1 VHKKAVAD
9 LIYLVEVTA
18 YDPSLPGIR
27 TLRYCSGVGYVT
39 QPSETPAN
47 TLYEP
52 RVVQPCNFT
61 RSAFSD
67 ARVMG
72 GSTAG
77 YGEIVLNNADQ
88 ALSPLLDYGM
98 DGRPCLVLVGQQTAS
113 YPGGFTVF
121 INGTIQQVEV
131 SASKVTLRLRDNLM
145 LLSIPVQQNLY
156 AGTNTTITG
165 TPSYMGGQEGTTDDI
180 VGQPKPLVYGH
191 VFHVPAV
198 IVNTGQ
204 LIYQVHDG
212 AVQGIDA
219 VNDGGSPLTYWRD
232 FADLASLQL
241 PTNQPAPGSF
251 STCVAQGLFRLGA
264 LAQKVTAHIR
274 GDNNGGYV
282 STVAGI
288 VRRLLT
294 AKGGINPGAIDASF
308 AALDTSFPYE
318 CGIYIGPVSASGTTN
333 APQSTLLQP
342 IIASQVGAGNTVQ
355 SAIDATLL
363 SAGAWLVP
371 TRIGTWAIGQ
381 LLAPTGA
388 PAAVFTDV
396 DLIDLDSQ
404 ATADQTAGVPVFR
417 VYLRYKHYPG
427 VLAVND
433 VNGALSAAAR
443 ADATNEF
450 RTVNAQDTSVQTT
463 HPLAAQLYRDT
474 MLVGG
479 TAGAD
484 AQTEATR
491 VLNLFKVRRD
501 YVRATV
507 RLDETKAV
515 IELGSIIQLQTAR
528 LGYSAGRSFVVVG
541 IGSDGR
547 KSELTLDLWG

>member
-1 VHKKAVAD
+1 VAD
-9 LIYLVEVTA
+9 LIYLVEITA
-18 YDPSLPGIR
+18 YDPSLPGTR
-27 TLRYCSGVGYVT
+27 TLRYCSGIGYVT

-52 RVVQPCNFT
+52 RIVQPCNFT

-88 ALSPLLDYGM
+88 ALSPLLNYGM

-113 YPGGFTVF
+113 YPSGFTVF
-121 INGTIQQVEV
+121 INGTIQQAEV

-145 LLSIPVQQNLY
+145 LLSVPIQQNLY

-165 TPSYMGGQEGTTDDI
+165 TPSYMGGQEGTPNDI
-180 VGQPKPLVYGH
+180 VGQAKPLVYGH

-198 IVNTGQ
+198 MCNTGQ

-212 AVQGIDA
+212 PVQAIDA
-219 VNDGGSPLTYWRD
+219 VNDGGSPLTYWQD
-232 FADLASLQL
+232 FPTLAALQL
-241 PTNQPAPGSF
+241 PGNQPAPGNF
-251 STCVAQGLFRLGA
+251 STCVALGLFRLGA
-264 LAQKVTAHIR
+264 LAQKVTAHVR

-282 STVAGI
+282 NTVAGI
-288 VRRLLT
+288 VKRLLT
-294 AKGGINPGAIDASF
+294 TKGGINAGAIDSSF
-308 AALDTSFPYE
+308 AALDTAFPYE
-318 CGIYIGPVSASGTTN
+318 CGIYIGQVSGGGQTSSVI
-333 APQSTLLQP
+333 PQSTILKP
-342 IIASQVGAGNTVQ
+342 IITSTIGVGNTVQ
-355 SAIDATLL
+355 AACDAVLL

-381 LLAPTGA
+381 LLAPTGTPVA
-388 PAAVFTDV
+388 TFQDV
-396 DLIDLDSQ
+396 DLIDIDSQ
-404 ATADQTAGVPVFR
+404 ATADQTAGVPVYS

-427 VLAVND
+427 VLGIND
-433 VNGALSAAAR
+433 VNGALSAAAV
-443 ADATNEF
+443 ADATNDF
-450 RTVNAQDTSVQTT
+450 RTINVQDTSVLTT
-463 HPLAAQLYRDT
+463 HLLAAQLYRDT

-491 VLNLFKVRRD
+491 VLSLFKVRRD

-515 IELGSIIQLQTAR
+515 IELGSIIQVQTAR
-528 LGYSAGRSFVVVG
+528 LGYSAGRLFVVVG

-547 KSELTLDLWG
+547 KNELTLDLWG